1 MSILFRWFLF
11 IFILIIQVNPLLAQ
25 QDRASLE
32 QDKKKAEDGI
42 RYTNK
47 LLDQT
52 RKSKKANMSE
62 VVILADMIGKRQ
74 ELITAI
80 NSEIHFL
87 NVQISFTE
95 DSIRELNT
103 ELTELRDEYARIIY
117 FAYKNRDLY
126 NRFMFIFAADDF
138 NQAYQRLKYFQ
149 QYQVY
154 RKKQAELIRQTQEKL
169 HQKSESLSQRKAEKE
184 QLAGTVENEKNKLFA
199 EKEDKDRIV
208 QKLVKTEKDLKK
220 ELKQKEKA
228 IRDLQK
234 AIQKII
240 AAEIAARAKSV
251 AGKPSELAL
260 TPEELEL
267 SGNFMSN
274 KGKLPWPME
283 RGIVSSTFGEH
294 PHPVL
299 KRVKVRNNG
308 INILTNEGGEAR
320 AVFKGKVTRVMSV
333 PNNNNVV
340 IIRHGEYL
348 TVYSNLDRVYV
359 REGDAVDTKDKIGV
373 VFTSPDESRTELH
386 FEVWKA
392 KTLLN
397 PASWLAHE

>member
-1 MSILFRWFLF
+1 MSTLFRWLIF

-42 RYTNK
+42 MYTNK

-74 ELITAI
+74 ELIAAI
-80 NSEIHFL
+80 NSEIYFL

-103 ELTELRDEYARIIY
+103 ELRELRDEYAHIIY

-169 HQKSESLSQRKAEKE
+169 HHKSESLSQKKAEKE

-199 EKEDKDRIV
+199 EKEDKDRVI

-228 IRDLQK
+228 IKDLQK

-251 AGKPSELAL
+251 AGKPAELAL

-308 INILTNEGGEAR
+308 INILTNEGEEAR

-359 REGDAVDTKDKIGV
+359 REGDVVDTKDKIGV
-373 VFTSPDESRTELH
+373 VFTNPDESRTELH

-397 PASWLAHE
+397 PAGWLAGK

>member
-1 MSILFRWFLF
+1 MSTLFRWFLF

-74 ELITAI
+74 ELIAAI

-95 DSIRELNT
+95 DSIRELNA
-103 ELTELRDEYARIIY
+103 ELRELRDEYARIIY

-154 RKKQAELIRQTQEKL
+154 RKKQAELIRQTQDKL

-199 EKEDKDRIV
+199 EKEDKDRVV
-208 QKLVKTEKDLKK
+208 QKLAKTEKDLKK

-228 IRDLQK
+228 IKDLQK

-359 REGDAVDTKDKIGV
+359 REGDVVDTKDKIGV
-373 VFTSPDESRTELH
+373 VFTNPDESRTELH

-392 KTLLN
+392 KTLLD
-397 PASWLAHE
+397 PAGWLAHE

>member
-1 MSILFRWFLF
+1 MNTLFRWFLF

-25 QDRASLE
+25 QDRVSLE

-42 RYTNK
+42 RYTNI

-74 ELITAI
+74 ELIAAI
-80 NSEIHFL
+80 NAEIYFL
-87 NVQISFTE
+87 NVQISSAE

-103 ELTELRDEYARIIY
+103 ELRELRDEYARIIY

-154 RKKQAELIRQTQEKL
+154 RKKQAELIRQTQDKL
-169 HQKSESLSQRKAEKE
+169 HQKSENLSQRKAEKE

-234 AIQKII
+234 AIQEII

-251 AGKPSELAL
+251 AGKPPELAL

-267 SGNFMSN
+267 SGNFMNN

-308 INILTNEGGEAR
+308 INILTNEGEEAR

-359 REGDAVDTKDKIGV
+359 REGDVVDTKDKIGV
-373 VFTSPDESRTELH
+373 VFTNPDESRTELH

-392 KTLLN
+392 KTLLD
-397 PASWLAHE
+397 PAGWLAHE

>member
-1 MSILFRWFLF
+1 MSTLFRWFLF

-74 ELITAI
+74 ELIAAI

-359 REGDAVDTKDKIGV
+359 REDDFVDTKDKIGV

>member
-74 ELITAI
+74 ELIAAI

-359 REGDAVDTKDKIGV
+359 REGDFVDTKDKIGV